1 MNPKS
6 FLFNFWGSL
15 QFGSLPFSLY
25 PPMHGGLA
33 INPFFDASYEKAP
46 SPTMLQRKD
55 CRWKEE
61 RKFAPLLFLRVTILG
76 GMWGSNQ
83 RTKTPNISICIL
95 LIFSKLAFQFLGN
108 CTDFISVVSR
118 FFRFRNLVQNYKKK
132 FLIYANFRVTFF
144 PKKWYIVFPTI
155 FQVSNS

>member
-83 RTKTPNISICIL
+83 RTKTPNISLCIL
-95 LIFSKLAFQFLGN
+95 LIFSKLVFQFLGN
-108 CTDFISVVSR
+108 WTDFISVVSR
-118 FFRFRNLVQNYKKK
+118 FFRFRNLVQNYKK

>member
-1 MNPKS
+1 MNPKRL
-6 FLFNFWGSL
+6 LFNFWGSL

-33 INPFFDASYEKAP
+33 IDPFFDASYEKAP

-83 RTKTPNISICIL
+83 RTKTPNISLCIL
-95 LIFSKLAFQFLGN
+95 LIFSKLVFQFLGN

-118 FFRFRNLVQNYKKK
+118 FFRFRNLVQNYKKSWYMQI
-132 FLIYANFRVTFF
+132 FGHFF
-144 PKKWYIVFPTI
+144 SKKWYVVFLTI